1 MFVSVLYPD
10 EAAAAVSL
18 AMKEPT
24 YFTDLNLDQMVSQ
37 IVKGRERYHLEPY
50 FYTMLQ
56 DPKIITYRQNVLR
69 DLENEAMLQAVREFS
84 EQMAEITD
92 SLKEITK
99 ALSASD
105 GYMNNLLTRGK
116 HLNLVHRYLQS
127 VEKFCGRLS
136 ANALRSEGLLAIRQY
151 LNALAM
157 REDYHRMADRVD
169 RLYRN
174 LGMVDYC
181 MLIKDGTI
189 RVRKYE
195 EQANESEQLLALFTK
210 FKQKDSNDYR
220 QKLSETPQ
228 AEHVEAAVLDMLAKW
243 YPDYFAD
250 LVDFCKAYLHFV
262 DASVERFAN
271 EVQFYIGYLS
281 YRSVISQDAQHFCYP
296 TVTRDREQV
305 CATDMFDLVLA
316 RNLAGKG
323 IPVVNDFTL
332 NAPERIL
339 IITGPNQGGKTTYAR
354 TVGQIHHLAL
364 LGLSIPC
371 SSARLLLCDQ
381 LFTHFGREE
390 DSASGNGQ
398 LLADLKR
405 LKPILDRATA
415 ASLIVINEIFA
426 STTAADAS
434 KLAIRMMRR
443 IIEIG
448 ALAVCV
454 TFLDELSSMGP
465 ETVSMMST
473 VDPENTSLRTFRIVR
488 KPADGLAY
496 ALHIAGKHHLTYDQ
510 LMGRLNG

>member
-18 AMKEPT
+18 VMKEPA

-37 IVKGRERYHLEPY
+37 IVKGRERYRLEPY
-50 FYTMLQ
+50 FYTTLQ
-56 DPKIITYRQNVLR
+56 DQRVISYRQNVLR

-84 EQMAEITD
+84 ERIVEITD

-116 HLNLVHRYLQS
+116 HLNLVRRYLQS
-127 VEKFCGRLS
+127 VDGFRGVLS
-136 ANALRSEGLLAIRQY
+136 ASPLRSEGLLAMRQY
-151 LNALAM
+151 LNVLGK
-157 REDYHRMADRVD
+157 REDYRRMSDRVD

-174 LGMVDYC
+174 LGTVDYC

-195 EQANESEQLLALFTK
+195 GQSNESEQLLALFTK

-220 QKLSETPQ
+220 HKLSETPQ

-243 YPDYFAD
+243 YPDYFSD
-250 LVDFCKAYLHFV
+250 LVDFSKAYLRFM
-262 DASVERFAN
+262 DTSVERFAN
-271 EVQFYIGYLS
+271 EVQFYIGYLD
-281 YRSVISQDAQHFCYP
+281 YRSITSHNALHFCYP
-296 TVTRDREQV
+296 AVTRDREQV
-305 CATDMFDLVLA
+305 YATDIFDLVLA
-316 RNLAGKG
+316 RNMSGKG
-323 IPVVNDFTL
+323 VPVVNDFTL

-339 IITGPNQGGKTTYAR
+339 VITGPNQGGKTTYAR
-354 TVGQIHHLAL
+354 TVGQIHHLAQ

-381 LFTHFGREE
+381 IFTHFGREE
-390 DSASGNGQ
+390 DLASGNGQ
-398 LLADLKR
+398 LMADLKR
-405 LKPILDRATA
+405 LKPILDCATT

-434 KLAIRMMRR
+434 KLAMRMMRR

-454 TFLDELSSMGP
+454 TFLDELSSIGP

-473 VDPENTSLRTFRIVR
+473 VDPENSSQRTFRIVR

-496 ALHIAGKHHLTYDQ
+496 ALHIAGKHDLTYDQ
-510 LMGRLNG
+510 LMRRLNG